1 MFENLTNNNIELFAI
16 KCYDSPNAIKSEFEN
31 DFRHIK
37 YIKKLLR
44 KYKSSKGIKERLIL
58 NHIIC
63 LANVF
68 GVRETSRILFFYLE
82 EKDYCVLKTF
92 LLFLSYLPDVVYG
105 IKGRN
110 INTKSYEIDKELLVK
125 LQEI

>member
-1 MFENLTNNNIELFAI
+1 MFENLTNENIDLYVI
-16 KCYDSPNAIKSEFEN
+16 KAYDAPNSILSEIGE
-31 DFRHIK
+31 DFHRIK

-68 GVRETSRILFFYLE
+68 GVKETIRILFFYLD
-82 EKDYCVLKTF
+82 EKDYSTLKTF
-92 LLFLSYLPDVVYG
+92 LSFLNYLPDVIHG

-110 INTKSYEIDKELLVK
+110 IKMEDYQMDNDLLMK